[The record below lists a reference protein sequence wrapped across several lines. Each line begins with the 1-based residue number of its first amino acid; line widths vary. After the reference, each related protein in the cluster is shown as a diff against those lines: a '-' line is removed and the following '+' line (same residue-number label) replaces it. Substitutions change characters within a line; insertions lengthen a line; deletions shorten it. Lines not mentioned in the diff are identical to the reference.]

1 MFNRLSL
8 SFGHSPQEHRWA
20 VEWYVPEGVIVHRA
34 LDARP
39 RVVIAAEHGLFGDGL
54 WSLLKS
60 TRRFLIVHNT
70 SSGAEA
76 LQRTRELK
84 PDVLVLDLAVFPER
98 LMSPE
103 VASSLSPTALVV
115 LTTAL
120 PRSAIQ
126 PLIELGVRGVILKD
140 ARAGLLV
147 RALRAVVAGEYWVD
161 RERVTDFPQ
170 ALNRLEASKRQRSY
184 GLTDRESEIVTAVA
198 SAYSNKDIAQLFAIS
213 ETTVK
218 HHLTNIFDK
227 IGVSTRLELAMFA
240 ISHGFQSDPTTL
252 TSLMH

>member
-1 MFNRLSL
+1 
-8 SFGHSPQEHRWA
+8 
-20 VEWYVPEGVIVHRA
+20 VDRA
-34 LDARP
+34 LDIRP

-54 WSLLKS
+54 RTLLKS
-60 TRRFLIVHNT
+60 SRRFLLVHYT
-70 SSGAEA
+70 SNGVEA

-84 PDVLVLDLAVFPER
+84 PEVLVLDLAVFPER
-98 LMSPE
+98 LISPV
-103 VASSLSPTALVV
+103 VADSLSPTALVV

-120 PRSAIQ
+120 PRPAIQ
-126 PLIELGVRGVILKD
+126 PLIELGARGVILKD

-147 RALRAVVAGEYWVD
+147 RAIRAVLAGEYWVD
-161 RERVTDFPQ
+161 REAVTDFAQ
-170 ALNRLEASKRQRSY
+170 ALHRLEARKRQRPY

-240 ISHGFQSDPTTL
+240 VSHGFQGDVTL
-252 TSLMH
+252 TSLMQ